1 MLYPPQDPLSN
12 VKRPPIKL
20 YRRLYV
26 PVAAMDMI
34 STEVYQDKRPY
45 IALFAFEVRARCI
58 FFFLTSAACFFFFV
72 FFWGVLCDMVDSI
85 ALLPVFVYG
94 STRYGP
100 IFADV
105 LQFQ

>member
-58 FFFLTSAACFFFFV
+58 FFLFNFCPLFFP
-72 FFWGVLCDMVDSI
+72 GM
-85 ALLPVFVYG
+85 
-94 STRYGP
+94 
-100 IFADV
+100 
-105 LQFQ
+105 